1 MKKDI
6 GDYMV
11 LNIFNNIVE
20 FMTELMNNF
29 KGFVIEN
36 STNPIFYIGLFFLGI
51 FIFAATY
58 RALNK

>member
-1 MKKDI
+1 
-6 GDYMV
+6 MV
-11 LNIFNNIVE
+11 LNIVDNFLE

-29 KGFVIEN
+29 KGFIIAN
-36 STNPIFYIGLFFLGI
+36 STNPIFYAGLFFLGL